1 MRKTIKLLELDCVHC
16 AAKMEERIRK
26 LDGVKYVSVNFMAQK
41 MILDLEE
48 DKYTFILQQAEK
60 IIHAL
65 EPDVI
70 IRG

>member
-48 DKYTFILQQAEK
+48 DKSTSILQQAEK

>member
-41 MILDLEE
+41 MILDIEE
-48 DKYTFILQQAEK
+48 DKYTSILQQAEK

>member
-48 DKYTFILQQAEK
+48 DKYTSILQQAEK